1 MIDGIPA
8 PGPSIFTKRTLL
20 LTMLVSYRFLDVFLG
35 KLRYFRNH
43 SSETF
48 LMFLLNNGADL
59 FNNHGDCCICKVC
72 FFLSLVRMVIRPRV
86 R

>member
-35 KLRYFRNH
+35 KLRCFRNH
-43 SSETF
+43 SSGTF
-48 LMFLLNNGADL
+48 LMFFLTMERTYPTTMGIVVFVKFD
-59 FNNHGDCCICKVC
+59 
-72 FFLSLVRMVIRPRV
+72 FFCHW
-86 R
+86 